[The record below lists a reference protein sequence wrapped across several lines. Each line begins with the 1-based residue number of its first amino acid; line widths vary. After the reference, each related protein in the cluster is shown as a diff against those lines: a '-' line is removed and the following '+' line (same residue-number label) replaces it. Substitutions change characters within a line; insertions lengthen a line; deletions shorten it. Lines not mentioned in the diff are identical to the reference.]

1 MLIYLFLSVGVIYGQ
16 IYHLSLRYSL
26 ILLVATITALIT
38 SHIINSQNHNS
49 KTINCANLFFI
60 LLIAFSYSNLRFI
73 YRQIHQLEEPI
84 SKLSAV
90 GFLNSPAK
98 LNNSRYQA
106 TFQITA
112 GKFSGENFI
121 LSYPESYIIKLGTNY
136 SLNITLHPIN
146 KTINPEAF
154 DYQQYLL
161 AKNISATGT
170 INEYPQKLKPNYS
183 LSSQITKARI
193 NLIDYLQ
200 VTLNGQKYAGFFI
213 ALVTGY
219 QGLIPNEQWD
229 IFRHTGINHII
240 SISGL
245 HITLATTLFVYLI
258 SVLINYLPQRQTPK
272 QITIAWCGVFF
283 ATIYALL
290 AGFSIPT
297 QRALYMIIV
306 AAYLLTNR
314 RYIPLIYQLL
324 ISLAIV
330 LIIDP
335 FAVLSIGFWF
345 SYLLV
350 AAIFITIATRTPESS
365 KFKDWLRLQII
376 ITICGIPLSLY
387 YFSSVSIS
395 SPVANLWAIPV
406 IGNIFTPAVLVSS
419 VLHVPLII
427 KLVSTLLTYSLIP
440 IEYLAR
446 IPLYWQ
452 IKPNLAS
459 VILSYCGLALLML
472 PFPFNGKNFIAVAL
486 IANILFTAKFHEQ
499 IAGTARIH
507 AFSNQSVGF
516 ALISTK
522 EHNLLIINHNQ
533 PEDITKQFNNTVMPY
548 LNSQQIKNFDYLISN
563 QTESNLLDELNKHR
577 FVINNLQMES
587 NINIDG
593 VEFNISKEEHQLALL
608 VKTQNTLN
616 YLGNCLLVDNIT
628 DINNLFILMP
638 LKSCNWIIDGNY
650 KNLVINNG
658 YKQQRQMDFITNNL
672 NLNAEKITNLYN
684 NSAINVLSD

>member
-26 ILLVATITALIT
+26 ILLVDTITALVT

-98 LNNSRYQA
+98 LSNGRYQA
-106 TFQITA
+106 IFQITK

-121 LSYPESYIIKLGTNY
+121 LSYPESYAIKSGTDY
-136 SLNITLHPIN
+136 SLNINLYPIN
-146 KTINPEAF
+146 KTVNPEAF

-161 AKNISATGT
+161 AKNISATGV
-170 INEYPQKLKPNYS
+170 INEFPQKLKPNYS
-183 LSSQITKARI
+183 LSSQITKTRI
-193 NLIDYLQ
+193 NLINYLQ
-200 VTLNGQKYAGFFI
+200 VTLHGQKYAGFFI

-258 SVLINYLPQRQTPK
+258 SILINYLPQIQTPK
-272 QITIAWCGVFF
+272 QIIIAWCGVFF

-306 AAYLLTNR
+306 AAYLLANR
-314 RYIPLIYQLL
+314 RYIPLLYQLL

-335 FAVLSIGFWF
+335 FAIFSIGFWF

-350 AAIFITIATRTPESS
+350 AAIFISIATRTPELS
-365 KFKDWLRLQII
+365 KFKEWLRLQIV
-376 ITICGIPLSLY
+376 ITICGIPLSIY
-387 YFSSVSIS
+387 YFSSASIS
-395 SPVANLWAIPV
+395 SPIANLWAIPV
-406 IGNIFTPAVLVSS
+406 IGNIFTPAVLLSS
-419 VLHVPLII
+419 VLHIPLII
-427 KLVSTLLTYSLIP
+427 KFVSTMLTYSLIP
-440 IEYLAR
+440 IEYLSL

-459 VILSYCGLALLML
+459 VILSYCGLVLFML
-472 PFPFNGKNFIAVAL
+472 PFPFKGKNFIAIIL
-486 IANILFTAKFHEQ
+486 IVNILFTIRLHEQ

-507 AFSNQSVGF
+507 VFSNQSVGF

-522 EHNLLIINHNQ
+522 KHNLLIINHNQ
-533 PEDITKQFNNTVMPY
+533 PEDISKQFNATVMPY
-548 LNSQQIKNFDYLISN
+548 LNSQQIKVFDYIISN
-563 QTESNLLDELNKHR
+563 QTESNLLDKLHEYK
-577 FVINNLQMES
+577 FVINELQIES

-593 VEFNISKEEHQLALL
+593 VEFNLFREDNQLALL
-608 VKTQNTLN
+608 LKTQNATN
-616 YLGNCLLVDNIT
+616 YIGNCLAINNPLDV
-628 DINNLFILMP
+628 NNLFILMP
-638 LKSCNWIIDGNY
+638 FKNCNWIIDGNY
-650 KNLVINNG
+650 RNLVINSN
-658 YKQQRQMDFITNNL
+658 YKQQRQMDFIINNL
-672 NLNAEKITNLYN
+672 NLNAEKVINLYN
-684 NSAINVLSD
+684 NSAINFMSE